1 MAFSSLFVIYSE
13 ISGIFV
19 TVYNAIYPTKQRI
32 YGKVIINSYE
42 DLKS

>member
-32 YGKVIINSYE
+32 YGKSYYQ
-42 DLKS
+42 LV